1 MMYLVLE
8 DVAIREL
15 DISEFR
21 CKKADILFRSENEEN
36 DDAPAPAKQEGNGF
50 VNSWRG

>member
-1 MMYLVLE
+1 VLE
-8 DVAIREL
+8 DVAISEL

-21 CKKADILFRSENEEN
+21 CKKAEILFRNETDEEDDSEVTEQREKNN
-36 DDAPAPAKQEGNGF
+36 F